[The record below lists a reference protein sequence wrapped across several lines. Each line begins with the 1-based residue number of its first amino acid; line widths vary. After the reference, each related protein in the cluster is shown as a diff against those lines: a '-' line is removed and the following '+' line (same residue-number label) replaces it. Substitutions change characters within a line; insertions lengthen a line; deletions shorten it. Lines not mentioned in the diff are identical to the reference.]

1 MLCKCKLSILSRNM
15 AHNTKKTDSGKVPDT
30 QVMASGLAVV
40 FFRAASQHR
49 NDAPKLNAALKNW
62 RTTNYRVSLP
72 FNLLPYQTFL

>member
-1 MLCKCKLSILSRNM
+1 MLCKCKLGILSRNM

-49 NDAPKLNAALKNW
+49 NDAPKLNAADNKCPLKKIIQHS
-62 RTTNYRVSLP
+62 TGVLG
-72 FNLLPYQTFL
+72 